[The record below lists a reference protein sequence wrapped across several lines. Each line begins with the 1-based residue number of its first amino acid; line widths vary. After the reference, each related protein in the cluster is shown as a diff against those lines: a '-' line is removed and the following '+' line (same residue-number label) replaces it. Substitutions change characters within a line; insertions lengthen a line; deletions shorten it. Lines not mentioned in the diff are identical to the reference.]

1 MVEHQQIS
9 TGIATTKG
17 QPLFLRNHQW
27 EESVEATLHLHG
39 NHRDSIRVTRIQYC
53 SLLTHPSSLLAVIMH
68 MLSFIVQEM
77 DQILVSRISYS
88 YYLILG

>member
-1 MVEHQQIS
+1 MVEHEQIF
-9 TGIATTKG
+9 TEIAITKG

-27 EESVEATLHLHG
+27 EEFVEATLQLHG
-39 NHRDSIRVTRIQYC
+39 NQKESIRVTLIQYC